1 MKFGFSGLNDCPPKM
16 LAILGSVGI
25 TLVCLAADQEKPSQA
40 PRTPDGVQ
48 LIARM
53 TETNYIS
60 GDRIE
65 LSLITTNGSSQPL
78 MVSFSN
84 DPTLEYNVRI
94 TGLSDKQEAPLT
106 RFGSRFQRGFF
117 VTTKGKT
124 LEPGQSST
132 NTIVLSQV
140 YDLTSPQTYELNV
153 HNLHLEAK
161 PIQFTVQAF

>member
-1 MKFGFSGLNDCPPKM
+1 MNTIQKNIAAGFGL
-16 LAILGSVGI
+16 VGI
-25 TLVCLAADQEKPSQA
+25 TLVCLGADQEKSVQA
-40 PRTPDGVQ
+40 ARVPEGIQ
-48 LIARM
+48 LIAAM
-53 TETNYIS
+53 SETNYTS
-60 GDRIE
+60 GDRIL

-78 MVSFSN
+78 TVSFSS

-140 YDLTSPQTYELNV
+140 YDLTSPQTYEVNV

-161 PIQFTVQAF
+161 PIQFHVQAF

>member
-1 MKFGFSGLNDCPPKM
+1 MNTILKKTVAGFGP
-16 LAILGSVGI
+16 VGMA
-25 TLVCLAADQEKPSQA
+25 LVCLAADQKPVQTFRA
-40 PRTPDGVQ
+40 PDGVQ
-48 LIARM
+48 LIAKM
-53 TETNYIS
+53 SETNYTS
-60 GDRIE
+60 GDRIQ

-78 MVSFSN
+78 IVSFSN
-84 DPTLEYNVRI
+84 DPTLDYNVRI

-117 VTTKGKT
+117 ITTKGKT

-140 YDLTSPQTYELNV
+140 YDLTSPQTYEVNV
-153 HNLHLEAK
+153 HNLHLKAK